1 MNNRINSRGLP
12 ICIERLAKGGYT
24 INIQYSNKIVR
35 ITCEGHAL
43 RNLIPFGQTRL
54 TEFGG

>member
-1 MNNRINSRGLP
+1 MNHRINSRYIPL
-12 ICIERLAKGGYT
+12 CIKKLADEGYT
-24 INIQYSNKIVR
+24 VDIEYSNKLVR
-35 ITCEGHAL
+35 ITCEGKTL